1 LESCSIGKF
10 TFYKIPES
18 RFRKNNCIRHIRTS
32 FKKNDLCQFP
42 PWEALTQHW
51 ESELLVEPKKIFQT
65 DGVQSGIC
73 YDPVSFIPKYL
84 ERFLK
89 RRALERSPLPP
100 GDYNIL
106 FKVFSNLYVLFIL
119 YSWLLLGIYDLQKN
133 KSIAL
138 QLIELKYHPGFKSFQ
153 LFP

>member
-1 LESCSIGKF
+1 MVCNFWG
-10 TFYKIPES
+10 TFWQAAVSVRSPFIKILKVDS
-18 RFRKNNCIRHIRTS
+18 DQINCIRHIRTS

-106 FKVFSNLYVLFIL
+106 FKVFSNLYVLLVIYYILGYSWGFTIYKRINPHQL
-119 YSWLLLGIYDLQKN
+119 YS
-133 KSIAL
+133 
-138 QLIELKYHPGFKSFQ
+138 
-153 LFP
+153 

>member
-1 LESCSIGKF
+1 MVCNFWG
-10 TFYKIPES
+10 TFWQAAVSVRSPFIKILKVDS
-18 RFRKNNCIRHIRTS
+18 DKINCIRHIRKL

-106 FKVFSNLYVLFIL
+106 FKVFSNLYVLLVIYYILGYSWGFTIYKRINPYQL
-119 YSWLLLGIYDLQKN
+119 YS
-133 KSIAL
+133 
-138 QLIELKYHPGFKSFQ
+138 
-153 LFP
+153 